1 MKPIVTSVEA
11 LYGREGPTDDRI
23 LDEVVNCLRKTRI
36 IAAADLAILMDVKKA
51 YLYGAMH
58 ILTGMALGDFINRWR
73 LLQARELLRQG
84 ATGEAIDG
92 FGHNAN
98 ETKHGGHCARETK
111 HGGHCAKETK
121 HGEHC
126 AKENSR
132 LKRLDKTARCCG
144 WRSYRVM
151 LRVAK
156 RYGFELES

>member
-1 MKPIVTSVEA
+1 MRPVITSVEE
-11 LYGREGPTDDRI
+11 LYGRTDGTGNAI

-73 LLQARELLRQG
+73 LLQAREMLRQ
-84 ATGEAIDG
+84 
-92 FGHNAN
+92 NAN
-98 ETKHGGHCARETK
+98 ET
-111 HGGHCAKETK
+111 
-121 HGEHC
+121 
-126 AKENSR
+126 SR
-132 LKRLDKTARCCG
+132 VKRLDKTARCCG
-144 WRSYRVM
+144 WLSYRVL